1 MALNVFKNITHN
13 VSQAGDLIYT
23 APAGFSSIV
32 LMIQVTNIN
41 NATATASLSLI
52 SNDDSTETFLAS
64 EYEIPAK
71 DVAGLLTGKL
81 VLEQGQSIFISGND
95 DSSLQLVMSILESQN

>member
-13 VSQAGDLIYT
+13 LTELGEVVYT

-32 LMIQVTNIN
+32 LMVQVTNVSN
-41 NATATASLSLI
+41 SVASASLSLI
-52 SNDDSTETFLAS
+52 DQDSVETFLAY
-64 EYEIPAK
+64 EFEIPAK

-81 VLEQGQSIFISGND
+81 ALESGQSVFISGNN